1 MSKTITRPSENAKS
15 DDIVHELDETV
26 PLPTL
31 PTWSNISTDAAND
44 ESFADQ
50 ATSENIERLVVLAE
64 SIDRHLG
71 VIAEAVVALRSE
83 SAGSGKKKKRA
94 TKKRVTKKRATKKRA
109 TKKSATK
116 KRATKERAAEESTTT
131 RSLNQ

>member
-50 ATSENIERLVVLAE
+50 ATSENIERRVVMAE

-116 KRATKERAAEESTTT
+116 KRATKERAAEECTTT
-131 RSLNQ
+131 ESLNQ